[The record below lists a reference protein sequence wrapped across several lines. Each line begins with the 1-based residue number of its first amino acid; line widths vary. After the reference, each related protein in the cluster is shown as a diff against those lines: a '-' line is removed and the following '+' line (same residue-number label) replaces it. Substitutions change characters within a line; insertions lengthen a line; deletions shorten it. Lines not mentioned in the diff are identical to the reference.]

1 MCAPLR
7 ELRREVCVYLSVGGV
22 VWCEVV
28 GFFCRIVFSVP
39 RDKTG
44 SRVLGKH
51 LATELYLLVVN
62 FLFVLRQDDDL

>member
-1 MCAPLR
+1 MKLLFFFFA
-7 ELRREVCVYLSVGGV
+7 ELCFQSQG
-22 VWCEVV
+22 
-28 GFFCRIVFSVP
+28 IN
-39 RDKTG
+39 KTG